1 MLSGNPTRVARKPM
15 AMCSSTSMM
24 PSHDPQGRELVPAQ
38 LTVAAQTVSVARAY
52 GCVFDD
58 CGAPYR
64 SVIIFFHAGEYI

>member
-1 MLSGNPTRVARKPM
+1 
-15 AMCSSTSMM
+15 MM

-38 LTVAAQTVSVARAY
+38 LTVAAQTVSVAGAY
-52 GCVFDD
+52 GCMFDD